1 MRIYHSENSNQKQP
15 EFLSKRDSGSH
26 RSVHMT
32 RKRILVTGGSGF
44 LGQNIILSLITA
56 GYSVICLDRYE
67 APFLKTYGVEFTACD
82 ISEEKQMEKILNGV
96 DVVIH
101 MACTILPQMSNSD
114 PLFDVVTN
122 VGGTL
127 HLLDAA
133 VKNHVKKVI
142 FFSSGGTVYGVP
154 RQVPIPET
162 HPTNPTCSYG
172 ISKLTVEKYL
182 RLYRELYG
190 LNSCALRLA
199 NPYGPYQRVKSAQG
213 AIPVFC
219 YKALKEEPSEIWGDG
234 SVRRDFIYVGDL
246 VSAVLKVV
254 ETDED
259 IPQEINIGSGKAE
272 SIRELLSL
280 IGDITGKKLNC
291 QYTPA
296 RAFDV
301 PVSMLDI
308 TLAEKH
314 LHWKP
319 ETALADGLQKTVEY
333 IRQNCL

>member
-1 MRIYHSENSNQKQP
+1 
-15 EFLSKRDSGSH
+15 
-26 RSVHMT
+26 MT
-32 RKRILVTGGSGF
+32 RQSILVTGGSGF
-44 LGQNIILSLITA
+44 LGRNIIQELTA
-56 GYSVICLDRYE
+56 KGYQVTCLDRYE
-67 APFLKTYGVEFTACD
+67 APFLADCGAKFIPGD
-82 ISEEKQMEKILNGV
+82 ISEAKQVGIVLKDI
-96 DVVIH
+96 DVVVH

-114 PLFDVVTN
+114 PRFDIETN

-127 HLLDAA
+127 CLLDAA
-133 VKNHVKKVI
+133 VKNRVKKVI

-154 RQVPIPET
+154 QKVPIPET

-172 ISKLTVEKYL
+172 ISKLMIEKYL

-219 YKALKEEPSEIWGDG
+219 YKALKGIPIEIWGDG
-234 SVRRDFIYVGDL
+234 SVRRDFIYVGDV
-246 VSAVLKVV
+246 VSAVVKAI
-254 ETDED
+254 ETDDEL
-259 IPQEINIGSGKAE
+259 PPEINIGSGKAE
-272 SIRELLSL
+272 SIRELLTL
-280 IGDITGKKLNC
+280 IAEVTGKKLNC
-291 QYTPA
+291 QYQPA

-314 LHWKP
+314 LRWKP
-319 ETALADGLQKTVEY
+319 LTSLSDGLVKTVEY
-333 IRQNCL
+333 IRQNCI

>member
-1 MRIYHSENSNQKQP
+1 MN
-15 EFLSKRDSGSH
+15 
-26 RSVHMT
+26 
-32 RKRILVTGGSGF
+32 ILITGGSGF
-44 LGQNIILSLITA
+44 LGQNIIRRLTRE
-56 GYSVICLDRYE
+56 GHSVTCFDRYE
-67 APFLKTYGVEFTACD
+67 APFLEECGAQFIPGD
-82 ISEEKQMEKILNGV
+82 ISEVKQLEGTLTGV
-96 DVVIH
+96 DAVIH

-122 VGGTL
+122 VGGSL

-133 VKNHVKKVI
+133 VKNKVKKVI

-172 ISKLTVEKYL
+172 ISKLMVEKYL

-190 LNSCALRLA
+190 LNTCSLRLA

-219 YKALKEEPSEIWGDG
+219 YKALTGAPIEIWGDG
-234 SVRRDFIYVGDL
+234 SVRRDFIYVDDV

-254 ETDED
+254 ETEED
-259 IPQEINIGSGKAE
+259 IPQEINIGSGKAV
-272 SIRELLSL
+272 SIRELLAF
-280 IGDITGKKLNC
+280 IGDATGKTPDCRYK
-291 QYTPA
+291 PA

-319 ETALADGLQKTVEY
+319 ETSLADGLRKTVEY
-333 IRQNCL
+333 IRQNCI